1 MRSFHVI
8 ERFAPS
14 SFARVLDGRKVLF
27 VAEGYCGA
35 TCSASNG
42 IIPRR
47 NVQHEIPYAMRIRDG
62 MRGGSHGI
70 HVFQKFQDRVTVP
83 GFSLESTTYLIRK
96 PGRFS
101 YWYVHA
107 DGFTRV
113 TTTEASW
120 LSDNTTLGM
129 QAYGII
135 DDNATLTSFDEQLY
149 TLRGDPKSLYDLLAK
164 HILPALH
171 CSILLQCVQDIQAE
185 DTPVRERFRLP
196 GNLLRSP
203 STRIGSSAA
212 FTRTACSRV
221 GSSPNNMFVAN

>member
-1 MRSFHVI
+1 VRSFHVI

-27 VAEGYCGA
+27 VAEAYCGSA
-35 TCSASNG
+35 CSASNG

-96 PGRFS
+96 SGRFS
-101 YWYVHA
+101 YRYVHA

-113 TTTEASW
+113 TTTEASCQITQSW
-120 LSDNTTLGM
+120 
-129 QAYGII
+129 
-135 DDNATLTSFDEQLY
+135 EC
-149 TLRGDPKSLYDLLAK
+149 K
-164 HILPALH
+164 
-171 CSILLQCVQDIQAE
+171 
-185 DTPVRERFRLP
+185 
-196 GNLLRSP
+196 
-203 STRIGSSAA
+203 
-212 FTRTACSRV
+212 RTASLTTNAAIKETEFRYIRRDFRRPSQNISFEC
-221 GSSPNNMFVAN
+221 